1 MRAGTRTVLA
11 AFEQVAG
18 SLRALDHD
26 AQTLIAEHEA
36 LADAEQALRLIQ
48 ANYQAGLAT
57 YLDVLVADEQ
67 YHQAKI
73 ADIQAIAVRYQD
85 TVALFAALG
94 GGWWN
99 AAGADISGGGGAP
112 AAH

>member
-1 MRAGTRTVLA
+1 MTPDAARA
-11 AFEQVAG
+11 
-18 SLRALDHD
+18 D
-26 AQTLIAEHEA
+26 EA
-36 LADAEQALRLIQ
+36 LADAEQALHLIQ

-57 YLDVLVADEQ
+57 YLEVLIADAQ
-67 YHQAKI
+67 YHQATNCR
-73 ADIQAIAVRYQD
+73 IQAIAVRYQD

-99 AAGADISGGGGAP
+99 AAGADISAGAPAP